1 MLSGLIFL
9 SAASPRAFAKP
20 LSCILGS
27 FSPFYGP
34 WCWLILMAFYLI
46 LHKTLS
52 LVNEGASHMKA
63 DHEISLN
70 DQWRGWIVSQPY
82 PDRRLAV

>member
-1 MLSGLIFL
+1 MD
-9 SAASPRAFAKP
+9 
-20 LSCILGS
+20 
-27 FSPFYGP
+27 
-34 WCWLILMAFYLI
+34 FYLI

-63 DHEISLN
+63 DREISLN